1 MPTKAPMKADE
12 TKKKRLRL
20 AENSTTFKL
29 AELKKKKQKQE
40 IEELLH
46 EAQTLLPKVEA
57 AKPAEVR
64 LKEIRL
70 KLFEYAVDND
80 TNGFRDDRIAFQYS
94 GMQKR
99 SMLSSTKLLEHGVS
113 LETINACYVDSDE
126 WPDVKFV
133 LFDTPP
139 RR

>member
-1 MPTKAPMKADE
+1 MPTKAPMNTTNDDG
-12 TKKKRLRL
+12 KKKRLRL
-20 AENSTTFKL
+20 AEKSTTFKL

-40 IEELLH
+40 IE
-46 EAQTLLPKVEA
+46 TLLAEA
-57 AKPAEVR
+57 EALVPQVKAAEPSEAR

-94 GMQKR
+94 GMRTKR
-99 SMLSSTKLLEHGVS
+99 ILSNTKLLEHGVS
-113 LETINACYVDSDE
+113 LEVINDCYVESDE

-133 LFDTPP
+133 LFDSK
-139 RR
+139 